1 VVLLL
6 LGAQGAVELAR
17 RTVGHHVDAV
27 GVDLG
32 SDAVIYSPTGSL
44 LAAAGSSGQILIWDT
59 ATGARKWTLND
70 GDLTTAIAF
79 SDDGTTVTEGD
90 LAGRVAVWDTAT
102 STQKAVTEAGSTVY
116 GVAFSPDDKTLAV
129 GDAAGQVLIVDLH
142 TGAQLALP
150 VGNTVYSVT
159 FASRTGTLAV
169 ADGGGTA
176 VLYQPQ
182 IWSPDLRAVK
192 AALCAEVGGANLT
205 PSQWATYV
213 TGQPYRLLCP

>member
-142 TGAQLALP
+142 TGAQLA
-150 VGNTVYSVT
+150 
-159 FASRTGTLAV
+159 TGTLAI

>member
-129 GDAAGQVLIVDLH
+129 GDAAE
-142 TGAQLALP
+142 LALP

-159 FASRTGTLAV
+159 FASRTGTLAI